1 MSFSSV
7 GYTNCIN
14 GSSSAVLFYKMEC
27 IDHSLTNA
35 ETQVWS
41 AKNTFPWKR
50 NFGGSAPVSPSH
62 HPLRCNLSFRHV
74 FKVERECLGRENC
87 VLLCIRNAVKRGITR
102 GKQNLQTILQKL
114 DRAAPNALDR
124 SGHKK
129 EFPNSFMCPED
140 RCSMHLAY

>member
-1 MSFSSV
+1 MAVPRRYFSTKWNASIIPFIRTQKRKSV
-7 GYTNCIN
+7 QRKTHFHGN
-14 GSSSAVLFYKMEC
+14 GILAG
-27 IDHSLTNA
+27 A
-35 ETQVWS
+35 
-41 AKNTFPWKR
+41 R
-50 NFGGSAPVSPSH
+50 PVSPSH

-87 VLLCIRNAVKRGITR
+87 FLLCIRNAVKRGITR

-129 EFPNSFMCPED
+129 EFPNSFLCPED
-140 RCSMHLAY
+140 RCSMHIELFSV